1 MAEEKAG
8 MMTNTKGRW
17 WTTTIIAA
25 AAQFGMMHLW
35 CGWECRR
42 GKEEEEEADEDL
54 KKTGNLFQAL

>member
-8 MMTNTKGRW
+8 MMTNTKG
-17 WTTTIIAA
+17 TTTIIAAAA

-42 GKEEEEEADEDL
+42 GKEEEEADEDW
-54 KKTGNLFQAL
+54 KKTGNLFQDL